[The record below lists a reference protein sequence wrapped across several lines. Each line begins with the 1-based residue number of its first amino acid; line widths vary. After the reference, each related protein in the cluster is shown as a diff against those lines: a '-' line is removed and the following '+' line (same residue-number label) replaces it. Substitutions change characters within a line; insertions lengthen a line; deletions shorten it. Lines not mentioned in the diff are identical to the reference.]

1 MASGW
6 NRTVNAELDRDNLEV
21 RWQANERQLNRIAAA
36 PALDREICA
45 AEVERIEAEQD
56 RIEFLVGFENPGHS
70 GSRCWSGLA

>member
-1 MASGW
+1 VKTEL
-6 NRTVNAELDRDNLEV
+6 NRDGLEA

-36 PALDREICA
+36 PALDREFCA

-70 GSRCWSGLA
+70 GSHRWSGLA